1 MVLKTDGIY
10 SVVRNPIYLTDILFS
25 FGFAIMF
32 GSVIGVA
39 LIPIWW
45 AAYLTIVLVEEAS
58 LERALGQRYLDYKQQ
73 VKGRI
78 IPGLPI

>member
-1 MVLKTDGIY
+1 
-10 SVVRNPIYLTDILFS
+10 
-25 FGFAIMF
+25 MF
-32 GSVIGVA
+32 GSIIGVA

-45 AAYLTIVLVEEAS
+45 IASLCIVLVEEKS
-58 LERALGQRYLDYKQQ
+58 LESALGQPYLDYKKL

>member
-1 MVLKTDGIY
+1 
-10 SVVRNPIYLTDILFS
+10 
-25 FGFAIMF
+25 MF
-32 GSVIGVA
+32 RSIIGVA

-45 AAYLTIVLVEEAS
+45 AAYLAIVLVEETS
-58 LERALGQRYLDYKQQ
+58 LERTLGQRYLDYKQQ